1 MALNEIFKIGKSISL
16 PVPTGIKSGDP
27 VRVGV
32 LNGVAIVDEGSGF
45 NADGY
50 TSVDLFGGH
59 LFEIDG
65 AGEAAVTIGTAVY
78 ITSAGALTLTATSNK
93 LYGAITHKHRG
104 DEVVV
109 LVQSISV

>member
-16 PVPTGIKSGDP
+16 PVPAGIESGDP

-59 LFEIDG
+59 LFEIEN
-65 AGEAAVTIGTAVY
+65 GEAADVGTAVY
-78 ITSAGALTLTATSNK
+78 ITAAGELTLTAGSNK

>member
-16 PVPTGIKSGDP
+16 PVPAGTKSGDP

-32 LNGVAIVDEGSGF
+32 LNGVAIVDEGTGF
-45 NADGY
+45 NKDNW

-59 LFEIDG
+59 LFEIEDAG
-65 AGEAAVTIGTAVY
+65 AANVGTAVY
-78 ITSAGALTLTATSNK
+78 ITSAGALTLTAGSNK

>member
-50 TSVDLFGGH
+50 ASVDLFGGH
-59 LFEIDG
+59 LYKL
-65 AGEAAVTIGTAVY
+65 AGAAVGDAVY
-78 ITSAGALTLTATSNK
+78 ITSAGALSLTAASNK
-93 LYGAITHKHRG
+93 LWGAVTHLHR
-104 DEVVV
+104 DDQVVI
-109 LVQSISV
+109 LTQPISV

>member
-16 PVPTGIKSGDP
+16 PVPANTKSGDP

-32 LNGVAIVDEGSGF
+32 LNGVAVVDEGTGF
-45 NADGY
+45 NKDNW

-59 LFEIDG
+59 LVEITGGG
-65 AGEAAVTIGTAVY
+65 AATVGTAVY
-78 ITSAGALTLTATSNK
+78 ITSAGALTLTAASNK

>member
-16 PVPTGIKSGDP
+16 PVPANTKSGDP

-32 LNGVAIVDEGSGF
+32 LNGVAIVDEGTGF
-45 NADGY
+45 NKDNW

-59 LFEIDG
+59 LFEING
-65 AGEAAVTIGTAVY
+65 AGAATVGTAVY

>member
-1 MALNEIFKIGKSISL
+1 MALNEIFKVGKSISL
-16 PVPTGIKSGDP
+16 PVPTGTNSGDP
-27 VRVGV
+27 VRVGT
-32 LNGVAIVDEGSGF
+32 LNGVAIVDEGTGF

-50 TSVDLFGGH
+50 ASVDLFGGH
-59 LFEIDG
+59 LFEIADAG
-65 AGEAAVTIGTAVY
+65 AADIGDPVY
-78 ITSAGALTLTATSNK
+78 ITSAGELTLVDTGNK

>member
-16 PVPTGIKSGDP
+16 PVPANTKSGDP

-32 LNGVAIVDEGSGF
+32 LNGVAIVDEGTGF
-45 NADGY
+45 NKDNW

-59 LFEIDG
+59 LFEINNAG
-65 AGEAAVTIGTAVY
+65 AATVGTPVY
-78 ITSAGALTLTATSNK
+78 ITSAGALTLTAASNK

>member
-16 PVPTGIKSGDP
+16 PVPTDTKSGDP

-59 LFEIDG
+59 LFEIED
-65 AGEAAVTIGTAVY
+65 AEQATVGTAVY
-78 ITSAGALTLTATSNK
+78 ITSAGALTLTAASNK

>member
-16 PVPTGIKSGDP
+16 PVPANTKSGDP

-32 LNGVAIVDEGSGF
+32 LNGVAIVAEGSGF

-59 LFEIDG
+59 LFEITGGG
-65 AGEAAVTIGTAVY
+65 AATVGTAVY
-78 ITSAGALTLTATSNK
+78 ITSAGALTLTAASNK

-104 DEVVV
+104 NEVVV

>member
-16 PVPTGIKSGDP
+16 PVSAGTKSGDP

-59 LFEIDG
+59 LFEIED
-65 AGEAAVTIGTAVY
+65 AGTADVGDAVY
-78 ITSAGALTLTATSNK
+78 ITSAGALTLTASTNK

>member
-16 PVPTGIKSGDP
+16 PVPAGTKSGDP

-32 LNGVAIVDEGSGF
+32 LNGVAIVDEGTGF
-45 NADGY
+45 NKDNW

-59 LFEIDG
+59 LFEIED
-65 AGEAAVTIGTAVY
+65 ADVATVGTPVY
-78 ITSAGALTLTATSNK
+78 ITSAGELTLTDASNK